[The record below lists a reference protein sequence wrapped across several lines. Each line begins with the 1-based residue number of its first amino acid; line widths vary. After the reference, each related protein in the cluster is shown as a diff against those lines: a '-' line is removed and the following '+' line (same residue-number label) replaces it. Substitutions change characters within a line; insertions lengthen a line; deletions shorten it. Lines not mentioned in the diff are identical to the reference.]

1 MGDRRSIGEFE
12 ELVLLSILQVGE
24 GAYGVPILEEIRRR
38 TGRSVL
44 RAAVYVALSRLEEKG
59 LVSSSS
65 ETAGA
70 ERGGRRRKCYR
81 VEREGMEALRE
92 SRQALLSMWDGLE
105 AVLDEG

>member
-59 LVSSSS
+59 LVSSYSG
-65 ETAGA
+65 TAGA
-70 ERGGRRRKCYR
+70 DRGGRARKCYR
-81 VEREGMEALRE
+81 VEPEGVRALRE